1 MNLIGLTTKGL
12 QIYVLACT
20 CNAAV
25 LFALVVTS
33 VINLIS
39 CKSPSSEHIATKLN
53 FATRTD
59 VIVALDANFQ
69 QKRRQPG
76 RGVQREPPFTHPN
89 TCFLS
94 DEEVKLA
101 KDHVEKCRPNVPS
114 NNKSSTDKQDEKEP
128 GMKVPNSVL
137 SGCHDSFTAADE
149 KCHKASTTHFA
160 DTGLMALQC
169 RHDTVLWMVNMTTPG
184 ERQFYAIA
192 LLLKLFAHLP
202 SIARV
207 GLLYDIACQLEQSC
221 LKWDFLGPLVD
232 QMSFAVSVFH
242 AYGHRWP
249 CQLVYH
255 PQKCGGFGL
264 ADGEGC
270 KRFWAAIKFL
280 IPSLRVSGSH
290 HRRFVLD
297 VQVHHLWWRSFEGQ
311 TTWILRKWKAMVL
324 KEADALVRLSNLPW
338 DSDKY
343 RKEWE
348 AQVAYQ
354 TRPLAR
360 VSKNAGKKAVECIT
374 TLISFCDSLKRD
386 LADIDTCR
394 MTEADTSHTP
404 LVDLVTARDSL
415 ALKFTS
421 VEASIKAKYSRL
433 DLTGKEELQKLATN
447 RFFGIKVNARSIRD
461 RIVSKLQNQW
471 FEMEHW
477 EKGRVQK
484 PGRVPAPVVITIQ
497 LKKQEP
503 QISSLIKCYNTMC
516 TEMAD
521 MIQWHV
527 APSGSTCPPLIIRAS
542 ASALDVDSLIWDDSY
557 FDEILGDAPEWLAN
571 EDLRLGIRLWLD
583 RSRCLEE
590 RSRLVN
596 ECTHLQEWSRRA
608 WDEISVAHDA
618 FCMYPLFLP

>member
-1 MNLIGLTTKGL
+1 
-12 QIYVLACT
+12 
-20 CNAAV
+20 
-25 LFALVVTS
+25 
-33 VINLIS
+33 
-39 CKSPSSEHIATKLN
+39 
-53 FATRTD
+53 
-59 VIVALDANFQ
+59 
-69 QKRRQPG
+69 
-76 RGVQREPPFTHPN
+76 
-89 TCFLS
+89 
-94 DEEVKLA
+94 
-101 KDHVEKCRPNVPS
+101 
-114 NNKSSTDKQDEKEP
+114 
-128 GMKVPNSVL
+128 MKVPNSVL

-149 KCHKASTTHFA
+149 KRHKSSTTHFA

-207 GLLYDIACQLEQSC
+207 
-221 LKWDFLGPLVD
+221 
-232 QMSFAVSVFH
+232 
-242 AYGHRWP
+242 
-249 CQLVYH
+249 
-255 PQKCGGFGL
+255 
-264 ADGEGC
+264 
-270 KRFWAAIKFL
+270 
-280 IPSLRVSGSH
+280 
-290 HRRFVLD
+290 
-297 VQVHHLWWRSFEGQ
+297 HHLRRRSFEGQ

-324 KEADALVRLSNLPW
+324 KEADALDRLSNLPW

-374 TLISFCDSLKRD
+374 TLISFRDSLKRD
-386 LADIDTCR
+386 LADIDTR
-394 MTEADTSHTP
+394 LMTEADTSHTP

-461 RIVSKLQNQW
+461 RIVSKLQNRR
-471 FEMEHW
+471 FEMECL
-477 EKGRVQK
+477 EKVIRGGGSSEQK
-484 PGRVPAPVVITIQ
+484 LHSHVEVQ

-503 QISSLIKCYNTMC
+503 QISSLIKRYNTMC
-516 TEMAD
+516 TEMAY
-521 MIQWHV
+521 MIQRHV
-527 APSGSTCPPLIIRAS
+527 APPGSTCPPLIIRAS

-590 RSRLVN
+590 RSRLVV

-618 FCMYPLFLP
+618 FSENTGLLFQITQQAEKLFGLICCWRTDLMSLPLPSTFNHALWGPSLVQLTKGTLDGLSSELDHLNQGPDDVSDEESDCGGGEGQYEDVWQILENLEVAELLESGQENGLQVQGLSTEDQAQGSPTKRARIVEQIE